1 MARAGA
7 VIFKGN
13 PMTLVGEEVKSGQ
26 AAPEFV
32 MHAFEDGQMK
42 RLTPSDLKGKPS
54 ILSVVPSLDTPVC
67 QKQTKR
73 FNEEVGALGDKVNA
87 WTVSLDL
94 PFAMNRFCGAEE
106 IKNLKVG
113 SDYQNRNFGQAY
125 GVLIEELKLLAR
137 SVFVIDKNGKIAYA
151 EVVPEVTSEP
161 NYGAA
166 LEALKKS
173 A

>member
-94 PFAMNRFCGAEE
+94 PFAMNRFCGAEN
-106 IKNLKVG
+106 IKSIRSV
-113 SDYQNRNFGQAY
+113 SDYQDRSFGKNW
-125 GVLIEELKLLAR
+125 GMLIDELKILAR
-137 SVFVIDKNGKIAYA
+137 GTFVLDKDGKVVYA
-151 EVVPEVTSEP
+151 ETVKEVGQEP
-161 NYGAA
+161 NYDAA
-166 LEALKKS
+166 LKALKGLL
-173 A
+173 

>member
-54 ILSVVPSLDTPVC
+54 ILSVVPSLDRPVC

-94 PFAMNRFCGAEE
+94 PFAMNRFCGAEN
-106 IKNLKVG
+106 IKSIRSV
-113 SDYQNRNFGQAY
+113 SDYQDRSFGKNW
-125 GVLIEELKLLAR
+125 GMLIDELKILAR
-137 SVFVIDKNGKIAYA
+137 GTFVLDKDGKVVYA
-151 EVVPEVTSEP
+151 ETVKEVGQEP
-161 NYGAA
+161 NYDAA
-166 LEALKKS
+166 LKALKGLL
-173 A
+173 